1 MKTIPQNIRAYA
13 PVISLGVFAVVLLL
27 AIIVSV
33 CSATKRLREPA
44 VEEMEYHGHK
54 YLIFTVSG
62 RHGQTFV
69 HDPDCP
75 CRNRVGSV
83 WPNRPIDAQPLK
95 LKTNLL
101 DEHVNDH
108 P

>member
-1 MKTIPQNIRAYA
+1 MDNMNSTPKRTDVGIILLA
-13 PVISLGVFAVVLLL
+13 VFA
-27 AIIVSV
+27 AFIIAGIAVSFS
-33 CSATKRLREPA
+33 SASKRVQQPA

-54 YLIFTVSG
+54 YIIFTVSG

-75 CRNRVGSV
+75 CHNRIGSV

-95 LKTNLL
+95 LKTSLL
-101 DEHVNDH
+101 DDVNDH